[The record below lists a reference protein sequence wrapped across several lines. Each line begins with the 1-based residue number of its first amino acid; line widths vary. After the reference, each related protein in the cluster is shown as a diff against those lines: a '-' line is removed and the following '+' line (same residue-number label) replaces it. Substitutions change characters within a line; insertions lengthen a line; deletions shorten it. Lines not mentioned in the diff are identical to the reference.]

1 MKDALGLYLS
11 QIGKIP
17 LLTAAEEIQLSRQVQ
32 AGIALEQ
39 DVPPSKR
46 TAAQN
51 RVIRIG
57 QKARRR
63 MIEGNLRMVVAVAKK
78 YSYFAL
84 SMADLIQ
91 EGSLGLNRA
100 VEKFDHTR
108 GYKFSTYAYWWIRQA
123 MTRAID
129 QQARS
134 IRVPIH
140 VNELIIKLKKVS
152 REFEQTNFRCPSVP
166 ELAVLL
172 DKPENKIREAIEA
185 SQPIRSL
192 NTKPP
197 TSEGRVTEQQLLDM
211 IADESQPLRR
221 ETFDEGLDE
230 SNFDEKML
238 LCLNP
243 RELKVITQYFGLNN
257 EKPVCLAEIGKTLLN
272 ETSTTPDSQARGVSR
287 ERTRQIRDTALR
299 KLRFKAGV
307 QRQCQISVPAEMV
320 VEKAKAIA

>member
-32 AGIALEQ
+32 AGMALEQ
-39 DVPPSKR
+39 DIPPSER

-63 MIEGNLRMVVAVAKK
+63 MIEGNLRMVVTVAKK
-78 YSYFAL
+78 YAYFAL

-152 REFEQTNFRCPSVP
+152 REFEQTNCRCPSVP

-185 SQPIRSL
+185 SQPIHSL

-197 TSEGRVTEQQLLDM
+197 TSEGRVTEQQLLDL
-211 IADESQPLRR
+211 IADESEPLRR
-221 ETFDEGLDE
+221 EAFDEGLDE

-257 EKPVCLAEIGKTLLN
+257 EKPVCLAEIGKTLSN

-307 QRQCQISVPAEMV
+307 QNQCQISVPAEIV
-320 VEKAKAIA
+320 VEKTKAIA